1 MYVVTVKSTMEISQ
15 HFVPF
20 SKYMN
25 FNEPKVI
32 EDESLLSPLFSAGPD
47 AALLWRQ
54 SFMRK
59 LNIFAKSVFIYWK
72 HHEKKFERTGS
83 VFDNQYS
90 MISVAKVHIFV
101 HFKLGRIEVK
111 SNNPKILNFNIN
123 KITW

>member
-47 AALLWRQ
+47 AALL
-54 SFMRK
+54 
-59 LNIFAKSVFIYWK
+59 
-72 HHEKKFERTGS
+72 
-83 VFDNQYS
+83 
-90 MISVAKVHIFV
+90 
-101 HFKLGRIEVK
+101 
-111 SNNPKILNFNIN
+111 
-123 KITW
+123 